1 MMEEHEI
8 RNLRNHPTYMLESSW
23 GALLILFMMFVN
35 GAGSWVDLIKDITS
49 GGSKNLLVAVGIFGG
64 VVVFFLIALFFSF
77 RRWRKTTLTI
87 ADGSL
92 TWEQNTIFSKR
103 NEYSISTIS
112 NVNLEQNLF
121 ERIVGTY
128 KLKLDTSSISTA
140 NQTDMKIILGK
151 KDAFAVRDLII
162 FYMKHPEGIVPK
174 EDGAGEPS
182 DEANENGVLS
192 SSQSQHEVKSTASI
206 KSDALDYYSPIS
218 DDGEEYDLLITPGEN
233 FVCALAGV
241 KESQLFWLIAIIVGL
256 IALFVFG
263 VTHGQSLS
271 GFFASAVVLLSFVY
285 SIGKS
290 LVTSFLRTY
299 NFKVRREEEH
309 ILVTS
314 GAIKIRSY
322 SVPVKQIQAVRFQS
336 TLLGRLM
343 GRVSVSVINVSGEGE
358 DVDGQWIFPPIAKE
372 KIPELMQTVLPE
384 IPLANSE
391 EMMPRPKRALTKSI
405 IWTDVVMGILAILGI
420 AAYNLLPDEFYQ
432 ELEIVS
438 KSSFGVILAIVLIGI
453 FTYWIAVDVV
463 RQQTEKILIQKDCV
477 AFRSGA
483 LSWQQIE
490 VPYENIQMLRTIE
503 GPLNRLLKLKK
514 GRISLLAATVA
525 SQQIIPEFDTKELEQ
540 LQEAYRK
547 TIF

>member
-1 MMEEHEI
+1 MMEVREI

-23 GALLILFMMFVN
+23 GSLLVLIMVFLN
-35 GAGSWVDLIKDITS
+35 GAESWVDLIKDILS
-49 GGSKNLLVAVGIFGG
+49 GGSKNLVLVVGVSGG
-64 VVVFFLIALFFSF
+64 VIVFFLIALFFSF

-92 TWEQNTIFSKR
+92 TWEQNTIFAKR

-151 KDAFAVRDLII
+151 KDAFAVRDLILL
-162 FYMKHPEGIVPK
+162 YMKHPEGF
-174 EDGAGEPS
+174 S
-182 DEANENGVLS
+182 NEI
-192 SSQSQHEVKSTASI
+192 QSETASVSEEDTTI
-206 KSDALDYYSPIS
+206 HNAPDYYSPIS

-233 FVCALAGV
+233 FICALAGV
-241 KESQLFWLIAIIVGL
+241 KESQLFWLIVILVGIIGMLIFGL
-256 IALFVFG
+256 
-263 VTHGQSLS
+263 THGQSLS
-271 GFFASAVVLLSFVY
+271 GLFASIIVLFSFAY

-299 NFKVRREEEH
+299 NFKVRREDEH

-322 SVPVKQIQAVRFQS
+322 SVPVKQIQAVRFQT

-358 DVDGQWIFPPIAKE
+358 DVDGQWLFPPIEKE
-372 KIPELMQTVLPE
+372 KIPELMKTVLPE
-384 IPLANSE
+384 IPLVNSD
-391 EMMPRPKRALTKSI
+391 EMKLRPKRAFTRSV
-405 IWTDVVMGILAILGI
+405 IWTDIVMGILAIASI

-432 ELEIVS
+432 EIEVLS
-438 KSSFGVILAIVLIGI
+438 RFSFGVIAAVVLIVL
-453 FTYWIAVDVV
+453 FVYWIAADVV
-463 RQQTEKILIQKDCV
+463 RQSTEKMLILEDRI

-483 LSWQQIE
+483 FSWQQIE
-490 VPYENIQMLRTIE
+490 VPYKNIQMLQTIE
-503 GPLNRLLKLKK
+503 GPLNRLMKLKK
-514 GRISLLAATVA
+514 ARVSLLAATIA
-525 SQQIIPEFDTKELEQ
+525 SKQSIPEFDSKDMEE
-540 LQEAYRK
+540 LQEVFRK
-547 TIF
+547 TIV

>member
-23 GALLILFMMFVN
+23 GALLVLIMVFLN
-35 GAGSWVDLIKDITS
+35 GAESWVDLIKDITS

-162 FYMKHPEGIVPK
+162 FYMKHPEGIAPK

-182 DEANENGVLS
+182 GEANENGALS
-192 SSQSQHEVKSTASI
+192 SSQSQNDVKSTASI
-206 KSDALDYYSPIS
+206 KSDGLDYYSPIS

-372 KIPELMQTVLPE
+372 KIPKLMNTVLPE